1 VLQLVPLAQLVLQVL
16 QVLQVLLQV
25 SQLVLQVLPEQLAL
39 KMFVLPLEPVEFHPL
54 VHHLLRLQM
63 RRQMSKSLLVS
74 MS

>member
-16 QVLQVLLQV
+16 QQV

-54 VHHLLRLQM
+54 ALHLLRQLV